1 MRGLVLKFL
10 FLFLFFVGCL
20 QRNLHL
26 EIPKVKEVKM
36 ENQNVTISDEEKIKE
51 KEPLLNFSLIKE
63 GKLLKIR
70 YEVINESSRNI
81 YIFNV
86 MWDVNQEGKE
96 VLSERQVYVSLLH
109 DSLISFSKRIPPL
122 PLIRTVEFRY
132 LPYATKIES
141 GKKFEEELTIQ
152 MPIEEYN
159 PYFPKE
165 DLSETETK
173 IAESCMFSI
182 DYIFEIEDLQ
192 IKETEIKNAFS
203 IWHPKLMQLV
213 KTLKSKTLPAQ
224 IEVIYRKDEFERF

>member
-1 MRGLVLKFL
+1 MRGWVSKFL
-10 FLFLFFVGCL
+10 FLFLIGCSQSDL
-20 QRNLHL
+20 NW
-26 EIPKVKEVKM
+26 EIPKVKGVKM
-36 ENQNVTISDEEKIKE
+36 ENQNATISDDQKMKE
-51 KEPLLNFSLIKE
+51 KEPLLNFSLTKE
-63 GKLLKIR
+63 GKLLRIR
-70 YEVINESSRNI
+70 YELINESSRNI

-96 VLSERQVYVSLLH
+96 VLAKEQVYVSLV
-109 DSLISFSKRIPPL
+109 DNSLISFSKRIPPL

-132 LPYATKIES
+132 LPYATKIEP
-141 GKKFEEELTIQ
+141 GKKFEEELILHT
-152 MPIEEYN
+152 PVEEYN

-165 DLSETETK
+165 DSSETETK
-173 IAESCMFSI
+173 IAESCVFSI